1 MKESAVYEFM
11 FFFLGRDDFLT
22 YADWGPKSKKNQKR
36 HQHISTPLSIKSTST
51 NREKKEPT

>member
-22 YADWGPKSKKNQKR
+22 YADWGPKSKKKTKND
-36 HQHISTPLSIKSTST
+36 ISTSAHLFP
-51 NREKKEPT
+51 

>member
-22 YADWGPKSKKNQKR
+22 YADWGPKSKKKPKTTSA
-36 HQHISTPLSIKSTST
+36 HQHTSFH
-51 NREKKEPT
+51 KKHQY